1 MKIKFILGLSL
12 AIGLLSLNSCEKKL
26 DGCTD
31 EAADN
36 YNSNATDDDGSCHY
50 SKHIGDSYGGGIVID
65 VDLSGQ
71 HGIIAAPSDQS
82 AGAPWLVD
90 TNIVTYATYTQIF
103 QGELNTNMIVAL
115 QGAGDYAAKICD
127 DLVLNGYDDWYLPSK
142 SELKEIYDNR
152 NILEGLSDDYYWSS
166 TENDNELW
174 RNLSWYQQMDSTFMG
189 YQNTNYK
196 SYHARVRAVR
206 SF

>member
-1 MKIKFILGLSL
+1 MNIKLILGLYL
-12 AIGLLSLNSCEKKL
+12 AIGLGSLTSCQKKV

-31 EAADN
+31 SAADN

-50 SKHIGDSYGGGIVID
+50 SKHIGDSYGGGVIIW
-65 VDLSGQ
+65 VDLAGE

-82 AGAPWLVD
+82 DGLPWLVD
-90 TNIVTYATYTQIF
+90 TNIVTYATYTNIYK
-103 QGELNTNMIVAL
+103 GRLNTNSIVAL

-152 NILEGLSDDYYWSS
+152 AILNGLSEDFYWSS
-166 TENDNELW
+166 TENDNSDW
-174 RNLSWYQQMDSTFMG
+174 RTLAWYQTMASGGHDAAMF
-189 YQNTNYK
+189 K